1 MGGVPMGTSTP
12 GAWPPGGV
20 RPSVRPGIR
29 PPIRRRRAA
38 LAAAVAMLLVAVG
51 AVWVWA
57 SNGPDSYR
65 TSRNGCVTVTVAS
78 STGGVMR
85 RECGDAARAWCR
97 SAYAENDNLALVTRA
112 QCQLAGLDPNAVA
125 VRAP

>member
-12 GAWPPGGV
+12 GAWPPSSV
-20 RPSVRPGIR
+20 RPSVR
-29 PPIRRRRAA
+29 PPIRRRRAV
-38 LAAAVAMLLVAVG
+38 LAAAVTALLVAVG

-57 SNGPDSYR
+57 SHDPDSYR
-65 TSRNGCVTVTVAS
+65 TSRNGCVTLTVAS

-85 RECGDAARAWCR
+85 HECGAAARAWCR

-125 VRAP
+125 VRTP